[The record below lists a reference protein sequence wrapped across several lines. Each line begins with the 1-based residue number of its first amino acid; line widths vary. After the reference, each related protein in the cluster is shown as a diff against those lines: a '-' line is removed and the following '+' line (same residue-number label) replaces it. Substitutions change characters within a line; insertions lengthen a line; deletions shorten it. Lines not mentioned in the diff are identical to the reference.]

1 MGNTNSINKIN
12 FEDVQFLINNQE
24 KYIII
29 NTLNEN
35 EQDCLLPNTIT
46 PEKETLVINNLM
58 RNSCKDIKI
67 IIYGKNCNDD
77 KIYEKYNQLQNL
89 GFFNSYIY
97 TGGLFEWLLLQDI
110 YGSKE
115 FPTTKKELDI
125 LKFKPKKKIK
135 YTIIRILI
143 LN

>member
-77 KIYEKYNQLQNL
+77 KIYKKYNQLQNL

-125 LKFKPKKKIK
+125 LKFKPKKK
-135 YTIIRILI
+135 
-143 LN
+143 LNIPLLEY

>member
-35 EQDCLLPNTIT
+35 EQDCLLPNTKT

-77 KIYEKYNQLQNL
+77 KIYKKYNQLQNL

-125 LKFKPKKKIK
+125 LKFKPKKK
-135 YTIIRILI
+135 
-143 LN
+143 LNIPLLEY